1 MPIIK
6 LIVPGAIL
14 SLLMSTVVI
23 AGGRCTCYH
32 DASKTVGS
40 CAAFANPQCDVVY
53 IPAYKPGCTWE
64 KGDPDYWKNAGEAAK
79 NAPQKAKALG
89 AMISVKGGAPGWGDV
104 KGCIRAGIRNGANF
118 QYAFIDFEYASSCGG
133 SPMLSLGSII
143 PPANIQVAVGA
154 GTCQASWATAN
165 LTYMCYD
172 GAQNKRPCKDCT
184 EKNARYMYIAPT
196 PPTNACSNPDLYYR

>member
-23 AGGRCTCYH
+23 AGGRCTCYNG
-32 DASKTVGS
+32 ASKTVGS

-53 IPAYKPGCTWE
+53 IPAYNKDCKWGN
-64 KGDPDYWKNAGEAAK
+64 GDPAYWKNAGKAASQYGK
-79 NAPQKAKALG
+79 HLG
-89 AMISVKGGAPGWGDV
+89 AMISAKGGAPVWRDV
-104 KGCIRAGIRNGANF
+104 KGCIQAGINNGANF
-118 QYAFIDFEYASSCGG
+118 QYAFIDFEYASSCVG
-133 SPMLSLGSII
+133 SPMRWLGKII

-154 GTCQASWATAN
+154 GTCQASWTTAN

-172 GAQNKRPCKDCT
+172 GAQNKGPCKGCT
-184 EKNARYMYIAPT
+184 DKNARYMYIAPT
-196 PPTNACSNPDLYYR
+196 PPTNACLNPDLYYR